1 MSAPT
6 EAMAI
11 AAIEGIS
18 ERLHKAN
25 AIASLIR
32 VAGKEASDYALEN
45 AAWAIEGLLDEVHE
59 LATGESSVDSWNGN
73 RSVPA

>member
-1 MSAPT
+1 MSTPT
-6 EAMAI
+6 EV
-11 AAIEGIS
+11 AAIDAIDGIS

-45 AAWAIEGLLDEVHE
+45 AAWAIEGLLDEVHA
-59 LATGESSVDSWNGN
+59 LAIGESSVDSWNGS
-73 RSVPA
+73 RLIKD